1 MTTAAFL
8 LAVTVQASIV
18 LHLVAPPAAAFS
30 LFDPVNETRWDPQW
44 KPVLLGSSVQQGL
57 VFLTADERGRA
68 VWLLDRYEPQVYSLR
83 YVVTG
88 EHILDQIDISLRAD
102 GADASVATVTYTR
115 TSLESSADERVRH
128 FAQHFPLQAPHWE
141 AAINGALTRGR

>member
-1 MTTAAFL
+1 MTNAAFL

-18 LHLVAPPAAAFS
+18 LHLVAPPAAAFP

-44 KPVLLGSSVQQGL
+44 KPVLLGSRVQQGL
-57 VFLTADERGRA
+57 VFLTAGERGRA
-68 VWLLDRYEPQVYSLR
+68 VWLLDRYEPQSYSLR

-88 EHILDQIDISLRAD
+88 EQILDQIDISLRGGGGD
-102 GADASVATVTYTR
+102 TSVATVTYTR
-115 TSLESSADERVRH
+115 TSLESSADEGVRH
-128 FAQHFPLQAPHWE
+128 FARHFPLQAPHWE